1 MPRKTSELW
10 LKLYYDTVQRRKNHL
25 TIAVRMLIEVH
36 LIELSENFTTF
47 SREK

>member
-1 MPRKTSELW
+1 MPRRISELW
-10 LKLYYDTVQRRKNHL
+10 LKLYYDIVQRKKNI
-25 TIAVRMLIEVH
+25 TIPVRMLIEVH